1 MTHQNL
7 QSGSPHS
14 LDHIFHPR
22 ATALFGVSTNA
33 KGMASGFLTSL
44 IEQKYHE
51 RSPLYIIN
59 PKADEISGI
68 KCYPNLQSIPG
79 PVDHVISLVPEKIVP
94 ALVQQAIEKKVNS
107 VHFYTAGFSET
118 GDPDR
123 AALESKIVGELTEA
137 GIRVIGPNCMGLYV
151 PSEGLAFMN
160 GFPETPGNVAVIS
173 QSGANA
179 GDMIQGMS
187 RRGVRFSK
195 GVSFGN
201 GADLKAHHFFTYL
214 AEDPETEVITAY
226 LEGVQEGRNFFKA
239 VKRLAQKKPVILL
252 KGGLT
257 AAGARAAHSHTGSL
271 AGEIKIF
278 DAMCRQTGAARA
290 MTMEDLHDFTVG
302 ATTSMKNIKGTGVG
316 LVSGGG
322 GFAVLSA
329 DAIAMAGLDVPPTP
343 EATKSK
349 LREFVP
355 IAGTSINNP
364 IDTNTG
370 GDIKIWER
378 TIRTVADADNIDLVL
393 GTLPWS
399 SSATDQDKLT
409 REQLEEEIDTYI
421 KMIVSIQNDTGT
433 PVAML
438 LRQRGDDR
446 AAAHLFE
453 LAAYKNKI
461 PCFATVSRAAR
472 TAAEM
477 LAWGNRRAGLPSLF

>member
-1 MTHQNL
+1 
-7 QSGSPHS
+7 
-14 LDHIFHPR
+14 
-22 ATALFGVSTNA
+22 
-33 KGMASGFLTSL
+33 MASGFLTSL

-94 ALVQQAIEKKVNS
+94 ALVQQAIEKKVKS

-118 GDPDR
+118 GDPER
-123 AALESKIVGELTEA
+123 AALETKIVGELTEA

-179 GDMIQGMS
+179 GDMIHGMS

-201 GADLKAHHFFTYL
+201 GADLKAHHFFAYL

-239 VKRLAQKKPVILL
+239 VKRLAETKPVILL

-278 DAMCRQTGAARA
+278 DAMCRQTGASRA
-290 MTMEDLHDFTVG
+290 ITMEDLHDFTVG
-302 ATTSMKNIKGTGVG
+302 ATTSMKNIKGTGVA

-329 DAIAMAGLDVPPTP
+329 DAIAMAGLDVPSTP
-343 EATKSK
+343 EATKLK

-370 GDIKIWER
+370 GDIQIWER
-378 TIRTVADADNIDLVL
+378 TIRTVAGADNIDLVL

-399 SSATDQDKLT
+399 SSAADQDELT
-409 REQLEEEIDTYI
+409 KEQLEEEIDTYI

-453 LAAYKNKI
+453 LAAYKNQI
-461 PCFATVSRAAR
+461 PCFATVPRAAR

-477 LAWGNRRAGLPSLF
+477 LAWANRRAGLPQLF